1 MIIIGNVGAGG
12 DTNTIDGLNR
22 AINYYEYKLEYMIIL
37 LFYCDF
43 ISDKLYNILI
53 NIMNENT
60 ALESLTLPENQIFS
74 PRRRIR
80 ILNYDV
86 ILDRN
91 YFYLKAQDKG
101 TCTWHSVFMADI
113 FFNYYL
119 NQQPIDL
126 DQNYHAKQKFFKY
139 TSKS

>member
-60 ALESLTLPENQIFS
+60 TLESLTLPENQIFS
-74 PRRRIR
+74 T
-80 ILNYDV
+80 N
-86 ILDRN
+86 
-91 YFYLKAQDKG
+91 K
-101 TCTWHSVFMADI
+101 DI
-113 FFNYYL
+113 KLWCINGQELFL
-119 NQQPIDL
+119 
-126 DQNYHAKQKFFKY
+126 
-139 TSKS
+139 SKSTG